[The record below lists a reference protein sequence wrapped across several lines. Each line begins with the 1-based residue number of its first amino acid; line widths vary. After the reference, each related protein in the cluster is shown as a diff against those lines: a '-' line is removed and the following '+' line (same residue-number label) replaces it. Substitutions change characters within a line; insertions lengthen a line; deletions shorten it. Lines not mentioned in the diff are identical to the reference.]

1 MMPTLSVWILRLSLV
16 YLFITAISGSVLL
29 IHKSIPLHPAAW
41 SLLPIHF
48 EMAIWGWLVQFV
60 MGTAYWMFPR
70 YLTGPKRGN
79 EIFAVISVVLLNTG
93 ILLLISAPF
102 ISPDNAIKAISRL
115 VIVVSVALF
124 SASLWNRV
132 LSYRRVPH

>member
-1 MMPTLSVWILRLSLV
+1 MMPTLSVWMLRLSLV
-16 YLFITAISGSVLL
+16 YLLITALSGSVLL
-29 IHKSIPLHPAAW
+29 IHKSIPLHAAVW

-48 EMAIWGWLVQFV
+48 EIAIWGWLVQFV

-70 YLTGPKRGN
+70 YLTGTKRGN
-79 EIFAVISVVLLNTG
+79 EIYIVISVILLNAG
-93 ILLLISAPF
+93 ILLLVSAPF
-102 ISPDNAIKAISRL
+102 ISPEGAIKAISRF
-115 VIVVSVALF
+115 VIIVSVALF